1 MYGGNSTCLAH
12 YIDPRIDNCFNIL
25 NEPLY
30 LNLVNSQNF
39 DQLTQFIM
47 NKNLLALITVSAICI
62 SAYGQRSARD
72 ARVLVNQSKKV
83 EQARIGNEAIL
94 SAPGGREDFGAEQI
108 GTTEYDLQTN
118 ASVCNRIV
126 NHDGG
131 ISAVFTM
138 SQAASP
144 WADRGTGYNF
154 MDEATHAWAAEP
166 TTRLE
171 SNRTGW
177 PSIAVTANGSE
188 ATIAHGTNDNLLYI
202 MTRPTI
208 GTGAWNE
215 DNTSLPVSIPEGNYW
230 PRMVAGGADGNSL
243 HVISIVYPIDANTN
257 PVFWEG
263 MSGAVVYSRS
273 LDEGATWDTV
283 HHLISEID
291 SSSYYG
297 FTADDYA
304 IDANGDH
311 IAILLGGLTNDVVMV
326 ESMDNGNTWTKR
338 IPFEFALDHY
348 AAPTM
353 ISDTNGDL
361 SADTLDC
368 SDGSMSVLID
378 DNGLVHCFWGM
389 TRMLDDVAADASS
402 YFPGVDGLAY
412 WNTDMVDDDAVL
424 IAETPDLN
432 GDLEI
437 TIADGALTGW
447 GFGLYGSGLTTHPS
461 AGIDENGVL
470 YLAFSA
476 LKEDT
481 DDGSGRTFRHTW
493 IMSSADD
500 GASWSEPTDVN
511 DDEFFECAFA
521 SIARKVDSHIHVLY
535 QRDDA
540 PGHNLSGDPPGS
552 DDPGNETQD
561 AIVYAAVPISAVGI
575 NDPDE
580 SSAVGSFSVYPNP
593 FTGETTFWLEL
604 RDGKKVNA
612 DIVDI
617 AGRTVK
623 TIVSGEMATGRHTFD
638 IDLDGVGTGIYFVKI
653 NVGREQ
659 FTERLVKM

>member
-1 MYGGNSTCLAH
+1 
-12 YIDPRIDNCFNIL
+12 
-25 NEPLY
+25 
-30 LNLVNSQNF
+30 
-39 DQLTQFIM
+39 M
-47 NKNLLALITVSAICI
+47 NKNLLAFLAFTVICFSAF
-62 SAYGQRSARD
+62 GQRSARD
-72 ARVLVNQSKKV
+72 ARILVNQSKKV
-83 EQARIGNEAIL
+83 ELSKKGDEAIV
-94 SAPGGREDFGAEQI
+94 STPGGREDFGAEQI

-118 ASVCNRIV
+118 AAVCNRIV
-126 NHDGG
+126 NHDAG

-154 MDEATHAWAAEP
+154 MDGGTHAWAAEP

-171 SNRTGW
+171 SDRTGW
-177 PSIAVTANGSE
+177 PSIAVTANGTE

-202 MTRPTI
+202 MTRPTV
-208 GTGAWNE
+208 GTGTWTE
-215 DNTSLPVSIPEGNYW
+215 DNTSLPISIPEGNYW

-243 HVISIVYPIDANTN
+243 HVLSIVYPIDANSN

-273 LDEGATWDTV
+273 LDAGATWDTV
-283 HHLISEID
+283 HHLIPEID
-291 SSSYYG
+291 STFYYG

-311 IAILLGGLTNDVVMV
+311 IAILIGGLTNDVVLV
-326 ESMDNGNTWTKR
+326 ESMDNGDTWSKR
-338 IPFEFALDHY
+338 IPFDFALDHF

-361 SADTLDC
+361 AADTLDC

-389 TRMLDDVAADASS
+389 TRMLDDVIADASS

-412 WNTDMVDDDAVL
+412 WNTDMLDDDAVL
-424 IAETPDLN
+424 IAETPDLD
-432 GDLEI
+432 GDMQI
-437 TIADGALTGW
+437 FIGDGSLTGW
-447 GFGLYGSGLTTHPS
+447 GFGLYGTGLTTHPS
-461 AGIDENGVL
+461 AGIDGNGTL
-470 YLAFSA
+470 YCAFSA
-476 LKEDT
+476 LLENS
-481 DDGSGRTFRHTW
+481 DDGNGRSFRHTW
-493 IMSSADD
+493 LISSADG
-500 GASWSEPTDVN
+500 GASWSPPTDVN
-511 DDEFFECAFA
+511 DDEFYECAFA
-521 SIARKVDSHIHVLY
+521 SIARKVDTHIHVLY

-540 PGHNLSGDPPGS
+540 PGHNLSGTPPGS

-575 NDPDE
+575 GGPDE
-580 SSAVGSFSVYPNP
+580 TSAVNSISVYPNP
-593 FTGETTFWLEL
+593 FTGATTFWLEL

-617 AGRTVK
+617 TGRTVK
-623 TIVSGEMATGRHTFD
+623 SIVSGEMAAGRHTFD
-638 IDLDGVGTGIYFVKI
+638 INLEDVNNGIYFVKI
-653 NVGREQ
+653 NVEREQ